1 MYNQIKIK
9 RDHGTN
15 RNNETN
21 GKISSSFRFV
31 STPHKKVTI
40 IGVLMDLGADRRGV
54 DMGPSAVRDADLN
67 ERLIKLGYDVTDEG
81 NIVVPNPE
89 VMQITDRKL
98 KYLPEI
104 AIACQKLADH
114 VEAAL
119 EEGSIPII
127 LGGDHSIAIG
137 SVSGLASFHRQRD
150 NKVGVIWFDAHG
162 DMNTPETSPSGNIH
176 GMPFAVILGHGAK
189 ELPQIGG
196 FSPKVYPE
204 DCVLIGARSID
215 PEEAVTLKN
224 SGIRVVTMR
233 ELDERGMSAVMDE
246 AMWLA
251 SRRTAG
257 FHVTMDMDF
266 VDPDYAPG
274 VGTPVQGGPTYR
286 ESHLAM
292 EKIADSG
299 KMLSFELAEVNPV
312 LDIAN
317 RTAELGVQLIS
328 SAFGKKIM

>member
-1 MYNQIKIK
+1 MK
-9 RDHGTN
+9 REHGTN
-15 RNNETN
+15 GNYGIS
-21 GKISSSFRFV
+21 GKFSGAFRVSSAAS
-31 STPHKKVTI
+31 KKITI

-54 DMGPSAVRDADLN
+54 DMGPSAVRDADLS
-67 ERLIKLGYDVTDEG
+67 ERLIKLGYEVADEG
-81 NIVVPNPE
+81 NIVVRNPE

-104 AIACQKLADH
+104 ATACQQLADQ

-137 SVSGLASFHRQRD
+137 SVSGLASFHHTRD
-150 NKVGVIWFDAHG
+150 HKVGVIWFDAHG

-176 GMPFAVILGHGAK
+176 GMPFAAILGDGAK
-189 ELPQIGG
+189 ELTQIGG

-204 DCVLIGARSID
+204 DCVLIAVRSID

-246 AMWLA
+246 AIGLA
-251 SRRTAG
+251 SRRTVG

-266 VDPDYAPG
+266 VDPVYAPA

-312 LDIAN
+312 LDFAN

>member
-1 MYNQIKIK
+1 MNV
-9 RDHGTN
+9 R
-15 RNNETN
+15 
-21 GKISSSFRFV
+21 
-31 STPHKKVTI
+31 KKATI

-54 DMGPSAVRDADLN
+54 DMGPSAVRVADLN
-67 ERLIKLGYDVTDEG
+67 ERLETLGYEVLDAGNIPVRNPEMMRVTDSHA
-81 NIVVPNPE
+81 
-89 VMQITDRKL
+89 

-104 AIACQKLADH
+104 TAACQTLAEQ

-119 EEGSIPII
+119 EHGSIPIV

-137 SVSGLASFHRQRD
+137 SVSGLAAYHRKREQR
-150 NKVGVIWFDAHG
+150 VGVIWFDAHG

-176 GMPFAVILGHGAK
+176 GMPFAAILGHGAQ
-189 ELPQIGG
+189 ELTHIGG
-196 FSPKVYPE
+196 FAPKVHPE
-204 DCVLIGARSID
+204 DCVLIGARSVD
-215 PEEAVTLKN
+215 PEEAVALKA

-251 SRRTAG
+251 ARRTAG

-266 VDPDYAPG
+266 VDPDFAPG
-274 VGTPVQGGPTYR
+274 VGTPVPGGPTYR

-292 EKIADSG
+292 EKVADSG
-299 KMLSFELAEVNPV
+299 KMLSFELTEVNPV
-312 LDIAN
+312 FDVAN
-317 RTAELGVQLIS
+317 KTAELGVQLIL

>member
-1 MYNQIKIK
+1 ML
-9 RDHGTN
+9 
-15 RNNETN
+15 
-21 GKISSSFRFV
+21 
-31 STPHKKVTI
+31 KKATI

-54 DMGPSAVRDADLN
+54 DMGPSAIRVADLN
-67 ERLIKLGYDVTDEG
+67 GRLSDLGFEVIDEG
-81 NIVVPNPE
+81 NISARNPE
-89 VMQITDRKL
+89 MMEIADRKL

-104 AIACQKLADH
+104 ATACQKLADH
-114 VEAAL
+114 VESAL
-119 EEGSIPII
+119 EHGSIPII

-137 SVSGLASFHRQRD
+137 SVAGLSAFHHKRDQR
-150 NKVGVIWFDAHG
+150 VGVIWFDAHG

-176 GMPFAVILGHGAK
+176 GMPFAAILGHGAK
-189 ELPQIGG
+189 ELTHISG
-196 FSPKVYPE
+196 FAPKVYPE
-204 DCVLIGARSID
+204 DCVLIGARSVD
-215 PEEAVTLKN
+215 RDEAVALKA

-233 ELDERGMSAVMDE
+233 ELDERGMGPVMDE

-274 VGTPVQGGPTYR
+274 VGTPVPGGPTYR

-299 KMLSFELAEVNPV
+299 KMLSFELTEVNPV
-312 LDIAN
+312 LDISN
-317 RTAELGVQLIS
+317 KTAELGVQLIL

>member
-1 MYNQIKIK
+1 MNAQYPK
-9 RDHGTN
+9 R
-15 RNNETN
+15 
-21 GKISSSFRFV
+21 
-31 STPHKKVTI
+31 KVTI

-54 DMGPSAVRDADLN
+54 DMGPSAVRVAGLN
-67 ERLIKLGYDVTDEG
+67 ERLAGLGYEVTDAG
-81 NIVVPNPE
+81 NISVRNPE
-89 VMQITDRKL
+89 MMRVTDRKL

-104 AIACQKLADH
+104 AIACQTLASQ
-114 VEAAL
+114 VEATL
-119 EEGSIPII
+119 EEGAIPII

-137 SVSGLASFHRQRD
+137 SVSGLSAYYHKHEHR
-150 NKVGVIWFDAHG
+150 VGVIWFDAHG

-176 GMPFAVILGHGAK
+176 GMPFAAILGHGAP
-189 ELPQIGG
+189 ELTGIGG
-196 FSPKVYPE
+196 FAPKVHPE

-215 PEEAVTLKN
+215 PEEAVALKA
-224 SGIRVVTMR
+224 SGIRVITMR

-251 SRRTAG
+251 SRRTGG

-266 VDPDYAPG
+266 VDPDFAPG
-274 VGTPVQGGPTYR
+274 VGTPVPGGPTYR

-299 KMLSFELAEVNPV
+299 KMLSFELTEVNPV
-312 LDIAN
+312 LDVSN
-317 RTAELGVQLIS
+317 RTAELGVQLIL

>member
-1 MYNQIKIK
+1 M
-9 RDHGTN
+9 
-15 RNNETN
+15 
-21 GKISSSFRFV
+21 S
-31 STPHKKVTI
+31 KKATI

-54 DMGPSAVRDADLN
+54 DMGPSAIRVADLN
-67 ERLIKLGYDVTDEG
+67 ERLQRLGYEVNDAG
-81 NIVVPNPE
+81 NIAVRNPE
-89 VMQITDRKL
+89 MLQVVNNRA

-104 AIACQKLADH
+104 AVACQKLADQ

-119 EEGSIPII
+119 ERGSTPII

-137 SVSGLASFHRQRD
+137 SVAGLSAFHHKREQ
-150 NKVGVIWFDAHG
+150 KVGVIWFDAHG
-162 DMNTPETSPSGNIH
+162 DMNTPDTSPSGNIH
-176 GMPFAVILGHGAK
+176 GMPFAAILGHGTR
-189 ELPQIGG
+189 ELTHISG
-196 FSPKVYPE
+196 FAPKVHPE
-204 DCVLIGARSID
+204 DCVLIGARSVD
-215 PEEAVTLKN
+215 PEEAVALKA
-224 SGIRVVTMR
+224 SGIRVITMR

-274 VGTPVQGGPTYR
+274 VGTPVPGGPTYR

-299 KMLSFELAEVNPV
+299 KMLSFELTEVNPV
-312 LDIAN
+312 LDVAN
-317 RTAELGVQLIS
+317 KTAELGVQLIL

>member
-1 MYNQIKIK
+1 MNGQ
-9 RDHGTN
+9 HPN
-15 RNNETN
+15 R
-21 GKISSSFRFV
+21 
-31 STPHKKVTI
+31 KVTI

-54 DMGPSAVRDADLN
+54 DMGPSAIRVAGLN
-67 ERLIKLGYDVTDEG
+67 ERLAGLGYEVTDAG
-81 NIVVPNPE
+81 NIVVRNPE
-89 VMQITDRKL
+89 MMQITDRKL

-104 AIACQKLADH
+104 AAACQTLARQ

-119 EEGSIPII
+119 EEGAIPII

-137 SVSGLASFHRQRD
+137 SVSGLAAYYHQHEHR
-150 NKVGVIWFDAHG
+150 VGVIWFDAHG

-176 GMPFAVILGHGAK
+176 GMPFAAILGHGAP
-189 ELPQIGG
+189 ELTHIGG
-196 FSPKVYPE
+196 FAPKVYPE
-204 DCVLIGARSID
+204 DCVLIGARSVD
-215 PEEAVTLKN
+215 PEEAVALKA
-224 SGIRVVTMR
+224 SGIRVITMR

-251 SRRTAG
+251 SRHTGG

-266 VDPDYAPG
+266 VDPDFAPG
-274 VGTPVQGGPTYR
+274 VGTPVPGGPTYR

-299 KMLSFELAEVNPV
+299 KMLSFELTEVNPV
-312 LDIAN
+312 LDVSN
-317 RTAELGVQLIS
+317 KTAELGVQLIL

>member
-1 MYNQIKIK
+1 
-9 RDHGTN
+9 
-15 RNNETN
+15 
-21 GKISSSFRFV
+21 
-31 STPHKKVTI
+31 
-40 IGVLMDLGADRRGV
+40 MDLGADRRGV
-54 DMGPSAVRDADLN
+54 DMGPSAVRVANLN
-67 ERLIKLGYDVTDEG
+67 ERLQQLGYEVMDAG
-81 NIVVPNPE
+81 NIGVRNPE
-89 VMQITDRKL
+89 MMQVGDRKL

-104 AIACQKLADH
+104 ADACQKLADE
-114 VEAAL
+114 VLASL
-119 EEGSIPII
+119 EGGAIPIV

-137 SVSGLASFHRQRD
+137 SVAGLAAYHRRREQR
-150 NKVGVIWFDAHG
+150 VGVIWFDAHG

-176 GMPFAVILGHGAK
+176 GMPFSAILGHGAK
-189 ELPQIGG
+189 ELTHICD
-196 FSPKVYPE
+196 FAPKVYPD
-204 DCVLIGARSID
+204 DCVLIGARSVD
-215 PEEAVTLKN
+215 PEEAVALKA

-266 VDPDYAPG
+266 VDPDFAPG
-274 VGTPVQGGPTYR
+274 VGTPVPGGPTYR

-299 KMLSFELAEVNPV
+299 KMLSFELTEVNPI
-312 LDIAN
+312 LDISN
-317 RTAELGVQLIS
+317 RTAELGVELIL

>member
-1 MYNQIKIK
+1 MQNP
-9 RDHGTN
+9 R
-15 RNNETN
+15 R
-21 GKISSSFRFV
+21 
-31 STPHKKVTI
+31 KVTI

-54 DMGPSAVRDADLN
+54 DMGPSAIRVAGLN
-67 ERLIKLGYDVTDEG
+67 DRLAGLGYEATDAG
-81 NIVVPNPE
+81 NIGVRNPE
-89 VMQITDRKL
+89 MMQITDRKL

-104 AIACQKLADH
+104 AAACQTLAEQ
-114 VEAAL
+114 VEATL
-119 EEGSIPII
+119 EHGAVPII

-137 SVSGLASFHRQRD
+137 SVSGLAAYHHKRDHR
-150 NKVGVIWFDAHG
+150 VGVIWFDAHG

-176 GMPFAVILGHGAK
+176 GMPFAAILGHGAK
-189 ELPQIGG
+189 ELTHIGG
-196 FSPKVYPE
+196 FAPKVYAE
-204 DCVLIGARSID
+204 DCVLIGARSVD
-215 PEEAVTLKN
+215 PEEAVALKA
-224 SGIRVVTMR
+224 SGIRVITMR
-233 ELDERGMSAVMDE
+233 ELDERGMSAAMDE

-274 VGTPVQGGPTYR
+274 VGTPVPGGPTYR

-299 KMLSFELAEVNPV
+299 KMLSFELTEVNPV
-312 LDIAN
+312 LDISN
-317 RTAELGVQLIS
+317 RTAELGVQLIL

>member
-1 MYNQIKIK
+1 M
-9 RDHGTN
+9 N
-15 RNNETN
+15 R
-21 GKISSSFRFV
+21 R
-31 STPHKKVTI
+31 KVTI

-54 DMGPSAVRDADLN
+54 DMGPSAVRVADLN
-67 ERLIKLGYDVTDEG
+67 ERLEELGYEVIDEG
-81 NIVVPNPE
+81 NIPVRGAEMMTNSDP
-89 VMQITDRKL
+89 RL

-104 AIACQKLADH
+104 ASACEILAEK

-119 EEGSIPII
+119 EIGSIPIV

-137 SVSGLASFHRQRD
+137 SVSGLASFHHKREQ
-150 NKVGVIWFDAHG
+150 KVGVIWFDAHG

-176 GMPFAVILGHGAK
+176 GMPFAAILGHGAD
-189 ELPQIGG
+189 ELTQIGG
-196 FSPKVYPE
+196 FAPKVHPE
-204 DCVLIGARSID
+204 DCVLIGARSVD
-215 PEEAVTLKN
+215 PEEAVALKA
-224 SGIRVVTMR
+224 SGIRIITMR

-274 VGTPVQGGPTYR
+274 VGTPVPGGPTFR

-299 KMLSFELAEVNPV
+299 KMLSFELTEINPI
-312 LDIAN
+312 LDVSN
-317 RTAELGVQLIS
+317 RTAELGVGLII

>member
-1 MYNQIKIK
+1 MNP
-9 RDHGTN
+9 
-15 RNNETN
+15 
-21 GKISSSFRFV
+21 S
-31 STPHKKVTI
+31 KKATV

-54 DMGPSAVRDADLN
+54 DMGPSAVRVADLN
-67 ERLIKLGYDVTDEG
+67 ERLVELGYEVSDAG
-81 NIVVPNPE
+81 NISVRNPE
-89 VMQITDRKL
+89 MMQIGDGQA

-104 AIACQKLADH
+104 AEACHKLANE

-119 EEGSIPII
+119 ESGSKPII

-137 SVSGLASFHRQRD
+137 SVAGLSAFHRKRD
-150 NKVGVIWFDAHG
+150 QMVGVIWFDAHG

-176 GMPFAVILGHGAK
+176 GMPFAAILGHGPK
-189 ELPQIGG
+189 ELTEISG
-196 FSPKVYPE
+196 FAPKVHPE
-204 DCVLIGARSID
+204 DCVLIGARSVD
-215 PEEAVTLKN
+215 PDEAVALKA
-224 SGIRVVTMR
+224 SGIRIITMR

-266 VDPDYAPG
+266 VDPDFAPG
-274 VGTPVQGGPTYR
+274 VGTPVPGGPTYR

-299 KMLSFELAEVNPV
+299 KMLSFELTEVNPV
-312 LDIAN
+312 LDVSN
-317 RTAELGVQLIS
+317 KTAELGVQLIL

>member
-1 MYNQIKIK
+1 MK
-9 RDHGTN
+9 REYETN
-15 RNNETN
+15 ENHETN
-21 GKISSSFRFV
+21 GKISGPFHFK
-31 STPHKKVTI
+31 STLSKKVTI
-40 IGVLMDLGADRRGV
+40 IGVLMDLGANRRGV

-67 ERLIKLGYDVTDEG
+67 EQLIRLGYDVTDEG
-81 NIVVPNPE
+81 NIVVRNPE
-89 VMQITDRKL
+89 MMQITDRKL

-104 AIACQKLADH
+104 VMACQKLADH

-137 SVSGLASFHRQRD
+137 SVSGLASFHRKRGD
-150 NKVGVIWFDAHG
+150 KVGVIWFDAHG

-176 GMPFAVILGHGAK
+176 GMPFAAILGHGAK
-189 ELPQIGG
+189 ELTRISG

-246 AMWLA
+246 AMWWA
-251 SRRTAG
+251 SRHTVG
-257 FHVTMDMDF
+257 FHVSMDMDF
-266 VDPDYAPG
+266 VDPYYAPG
-274 VGTPVQGGPTYR
+274 VGTPVHGGPTYR

-299 KMLSFELAEVNPV
+299 KLLSFELAEVNPV
-312 LDIAN
+312 LDNAN
-317 RTAELGVQLIS
+317 RTAELGVELIS

>member
-1 MYNQIKIK
+1 
-9 RDHGTN
+9 
-15 RNNETN
+15 
-21 GKISSSFRFV
+21 
-31 STPHKKVTI
+31 
-40 IGVLMDLGADRRGV
+40 MDLGADRRGV
-54 DMGPSAVRDADLN
+54 DMGPSAVRVANLN
-67 ERLIKLGYDVTDEG
+67 ERLQQLGYEVRDAG
-81 NIVVPNPE
+81 NIGVRNPE
-89 VMQITDRKL
+89 MMQVGDRKL

-104 AIACQKLADH
+104 ADACQKLADE
-114 VEAAL
+114 VLASL
-119 EEGSIPII
+119 EGGAIPIV

-137 SVSGLASFHRQRD
+137 SVAGLAAYHRRREQR
-150 NKVGVIWFDAHG
+150 VGVIWFDAHG

-176 GMPFAVILGHGAK
+176 GMPFSAILGHGAK
-189 ELPQIGG
+189 ELTHLCD
-196 FSPKVYPE
+196 FAPKVYPD
-204 DCVLIGARSID
+204 DCVLIGARSVD
-215 PEEAVTLKN
+215 PEEAVALKA

-266 VDPDYAPG
+266 VDPDFAPG
-274 VGTPVQGGPTYR
+274 VGTPVPGGPTYR

-299 KMLSFELAEVNPV
+299 KMLSFELTEVNPI
-312 LDIAN
+312 LDISN
-317 RTAELGVQLIS
+317 RTAELGVELIL

>member
-1 MYNQIKIK
+1 MQSP
-9 RDHGTN
+9 R
-15 RNNETN
+15 
-21 GKISSSFRFV
+21 
-31 STPHKKVTI
+31 KKATI

-54 DMGPSAVRDADLN
+54 DMGPSAIRVADLN
-67 ERLIKLGYDVTDEG
+67 DRLATLGYDVTDAG
-81 NIVVPNPE
+81 NIVVRNPE
-89 VMQITDRKL
+89 MLQVTDKKL

-104 AIACQKLADH
+104 AAACQKLADQ

-119 EEGSIPII
+119 EQGAIPIV

-137 SVSGLASFHRQRD
+137 SVAGLSAFHRKHEQR
-150 NKVGVIWFDAHG
+150 VGVIWFDAHG
-162 DMNTPETSPSGNIH
+162 DMNTPDTSPSGNIH
-176 GMPFAVILGHGAK
+176 GMPFAAILGRGAH
-189 ELPQIGG
+189 ELTHISG
-196 FSPKVYPE
+196 FAPKVQPE
-204 DCVLIGARSID
+204 DCVLVGARSVD
-215 PEEAVTLKN
+215 PEEAAALKA

-233 ELDERGMSAVMDE
+233 ELDERGMSAIMDE

-274 VGTPVQGGPTYR
+274 VGTPVPGGPTYR

-292 EKIADSG
+292 EKVADSG
-299 KMLSFELAEVNPV
+299 KMLSFELTEVNPV
-312 LDIAN
+312 LDVSN
-317 RTAELGVQLIS
+317 KTAELGVQLIL

>member
-1 MYNQIKIK
+1 MTS
-9 RDHGTN
+9 R
-15 RNNETN
+15 
-21 GKISSSFRFV
+21 
-31 STPHKKVTI
+31 KKVTI

-54 DMGPSAVRDADLN
+54 DMGPSAVRVANLN
-67 ERLIKLGYDVTDEG
+67 ERLSELGYEVKDAG
-81 NIVVPNPE
+81 NIPVRNPE
-89 VMQITDRKL
+89 MLAIADSRA
-98 KYLPEI
+98 KYLHEI
-104 AIACQKLADH
+104 AIACQTLADH
-114 VEAAL
+114 VEESL
-119 EEGSIPII
+119 EGGATPII

-137 SVSGLASFHRQRD
+137 SVAGLAAHYRKSEQR
-150 NKVGVIWFDAHG
+150 VGVIWFDAHG

-176 GMPFAVILGHGAK
+176 GMPFAAILGHGVE
-189 ELPQIGG
+189 ELTHISG
-196 FSPKVYPE
+196 FAPKVQAE
-204 DCVLIGARSID
+204 DCVLIGARSVD
-215 PEEAVTLKN
+215 PEEAVALKK

-251 SRRTAG
+251 SRRTSG

-274 VGTPVQGGPTYR
+274 VGTPVPGGPTYR

-299 KMLSFELAEVNPV
+299 KMLSFELTEINPV
-312 LDIAN
+312 LDNAN
-317 RTAELGVQLIS
+317 RTAELGVQLIL

>member
-1 MYNQIKIK
+1 MTTG
-9 RDHGTN
+9 R
-15 RNNETN
+15 R
-21 GKISSSFRFV
+21 
-31 STPHKKVTI
+31 KVTI

-54 DMGPSAVRDADLN
+54 DMGPSAVRVAGLN
-67 ERLIKLGYDVTDEG
+67 ARLTELGFEVMDEG
-81 NIVVPNPE
+81 NIAVRGAE
-89 VMQITDRKL
+89 MMQNTDPRL

-104 AIACQKLADH
+104 ASACEILAEK

-119 EEGSIPII
+119 EIGSIPII

-137 SVSGLASFHRQRD
+137 SVSGLASFHHKREHR
-150 NKVGVIWFDAHG
+150 VGVIWFDAHG
-162 DMNTPETSPSGNIH
+162 DMNTPDTSPSGNIH
-176 GMPFAVILGHGAK
+176 GMPFAAILGHGAD
-189 ELPQIGG
+189 ELTHIGG
-196 FSPKVYPE
+196 FAPKVHPE
-204 DCVLIGARSID
+204 DCVLIGARSVD
-215 PEEAVTLKN
+215 PEEAVALKA
-224 SGIRVVTMR
+224 SGIRVITIR
-233 ELDERGMSAVMDE
+233 ELDERGMSSVMDE

-274 VGTPVQGGPTYR
+274 VGTPVPGGPTFR

-299 KMLSFELAEVNPV
+299 KMLSFELTEINPV
-312 LDIAN
+312 LDVSN
-317 RTAELGVQLIS
+317 RTAELGVGLIL